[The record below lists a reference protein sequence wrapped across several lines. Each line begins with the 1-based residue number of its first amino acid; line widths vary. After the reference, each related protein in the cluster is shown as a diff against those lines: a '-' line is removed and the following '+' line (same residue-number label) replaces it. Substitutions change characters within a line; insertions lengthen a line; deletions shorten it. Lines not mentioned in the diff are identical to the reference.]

1 MSPSGGG
8 YVLSSRD
15 VSVEVG
21 TRRVQIVKTK
31 LERIEETRKDNQ
43 SVVILER
50 RNTYL
55 EFSDYCNM

>member
-1 MSPSGGG
+1 MSPSSGES
-8 YVLSSRD
+8 VLSSRD

-31 LERIEETRKDNQ
+31 LERIEETRKDNG
-43 SVVILER
+43 SVVILEW

-55 EFSDYCNM
+55 EFSEYSNM